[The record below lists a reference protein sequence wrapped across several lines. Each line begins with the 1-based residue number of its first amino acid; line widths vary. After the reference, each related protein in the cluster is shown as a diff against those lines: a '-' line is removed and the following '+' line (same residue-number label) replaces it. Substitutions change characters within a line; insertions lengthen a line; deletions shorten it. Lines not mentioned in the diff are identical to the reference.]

1 MSNPASLTFQKRS
14 TTGKSAEST
23 ISLIS
28 YISGFEIGTLSNIH
42 VGTTTIVCARMITTY
57 IDKWDF
63 SCFGCFSC
71 RKKNEKGF
79 LLQEYGRKKTKIGRL
94 NDWVIF
100 WVKSTSSV
108 QMKLKICL
116 VKSNWV
122 EAFVWSNIQA
132 WSIGRNGGLVLS
144 TVRSCAVQ
152 PRTKQTSIRK
162 DSKTRSQ

>member
-1 MSNPASLTFQKRS
+1 MSLTFQKNKHN
-14 TTGKSAEST
+14 GEVAEST

-28 YISGFEIGTLSNIH
+28 YISRFEIGTLSNIH

-71 RKKNEKGF
+71 RKKTKKDFSCKNTEG
-79 LLQEYGRKKTKIGRL
+79 KKTKIGRL

-132 WSIGRNGGLVLS
+132 WSIGRNSGLVLS
-144 TVRSCAVQ
+144 IVRSCAVQ
-152 PRTKQTSIRK
+152 PRTKQTSIRT